1 MPGPWTARLKE
12 LFSPL
17 SLAAY
22 AAWGAVWLATSSVAD
37 GAVPEALVR
46 ASLLLFLAVFA
57 FEHLVSDPRR
67 QKTAALAGAVLTV
80 LAFIAIAGSPQGPA
94 PILLIL
100 LASMLAA
107 HFDWKPLLAALAV
120 INAVF
125 VAVVLMFWTLTPRS
139 LIVYVLAYTSFQV
152 FAAMVMRAAA
162 HAEAMSERWRASNA
176 DLLATRELLTASTR
190 DAERLRVAR
199 ELHDI
204 AGHKLTALKL
214 NLAVLMRDPRFT
226 DAAQPRLC
234 ATLADEL
241 LADLRG
247 LVERMREDEGLD
259 LGAAMRALASPFPRP
274 RTHIEIAP
282 DARVASVAQAEVVL
296 RAVQE
301 ALTNSAR
308 HSQAQN
314 LWVVLQR
321 EPRRLLL
328 DIRDDGR
335 GNGALVPGSGLAGMR
350 ERIEGHGG
358 GLDVERLATGAVHL
372 QAWLPMPA

>member
-1 MPGPWTARLKE
+1 MPSPWTARLKS

-22 AAWGAVWLATSSVAD
+22 AAWGAVWLATSNDPGGV
-37 GAVPEALVR
+37 VPEPVLR

-57 FEHLVSDPRR
+57 LEHLRPDPRPR
-67 QKTAALAGAVLTV
+67 ASAALAGAALAV
-80 LAFIAIAGSPQGPA
+80 LAFVAIAGSPQGPA

-107 HFDWKPLLAALAV
+107 HFDWKPLLVALAL

-125 VAVVLMFWTLTPRS
+125 VVIVLAYWTLSPRS
-139 LIVYVLAYTSFQV
+139 LVVYVLAYSSFQV
-152 FAAMVMRAAA
+152 FAAMVMRTAA
-162 HAEAMSERWRASNA
+162 HAEAMSERLRASNA
-176 DLLATRELLTASTR
+176 DLLATRELLTAGTR

-214 NLAVLMRDPRFT
+214 NLAVLMRDPRYA
-226 DAAQPRLC
+226 DAEQPRVC

-247 LVERMREDEGLD
+247 MVERMREDEGLD
-259 LGAAMRALASPFPRP
+259 LSAAMLALASPFPRP
-274 RTHIEIAP
+274 RTHVEIAA
-282 DARVASVAQAEVVL
+282 DARVATLAQAEALL
-296 RAVQE
+296 RTMQE

-308 HSQAQN
+308 HSQGQN
-314 LWVVLQR
+314 LWVVLRR
-321 EPRRLLL
+321 EPRQLLL

-335 GNGALVPGSGLAGMR
+335 GSGALVPGSGLAGMR
-350 ERIEGHGG
+350 ERIEGLGG
-358 GLDVERLATGAVHL
+358 ALRIERLATGAVHV
-372 QAWLPMPA
+372 QAALPVRA